1 MGTALLA
8 FPSLLGIYAMVYLY
22 ITNISFWSI
31 ESYLLVILSLT
42 TVGYDLYTV
51 RQGTFK
57 KWTERFT
64 KFDENFKI
72 GRTPKQLLFFNLKNL
87 NSKYFSLGV

>member
-51 RQGTFK
+51 RQGTLK
-57 KWTERFT
+57 KWTEHFT
-64 KFDENFKI
+64 RFDENFNI
-72 GRTPKQLLFFNLKNL
+72 GRTPEPLFLI
-87 NSKYFSLGV
+87 